1 MASRARPVGAME
13 RNDGIR
19 SVLLRASVYRA
30 AQRAIG
36 ADKCS
41 RRLAKDVIRSTPS
54 TTIVDIGCGTADIAD
69 YLSFASY
76 TGFDPNPPYVERARE
91 RLATLVGD
99 RATVFEG
106 RVGDPDL
113 TDRLPTSVDLALTM
127 GVLHHLDDRLVDQAL
142 ELAATLI
149 GRTGRFIAFD
159 PGRVPGQPRIARALI
174 NRDRGQHVRTVEA
187 TESLVRRHFSTV
199 DIDVQHDFLAVPY
212 THLVVQASNAV

>member
-1 MASRARPVGAME
+1 MASKARPADAME

-19 SVLLRASVYRA
+19 SVLLRASVYRT

-41 RRLAKDVIRSTPS
+41 RRLAQEVIRSTPQ

-76 TGFDPNPPYVERARE
+76 TGFDPNPPYVEQAAE
-91 RLATLVGD
+91 RLAARFGD
-99 RATVFEG
+99 KATIFEG
-106 RVGDPDL
+106 RVGDPEL
-113 TDRLPTSVDLALTM
+113 IDRLPATADLALTM

-149 GRTGRFIAFD
+149 GDTGRFIAFD
-159 PGRVPGQPRIARALI
+159 PGRVRGQPRIARALI
-174 NRDRGQHVRTVEA
+174 NRDRGQHVRTVEE
-187 TESLVRRHFSTV
+187 TESLIRQRFSKV
-199 DIDVQHDFLAVPY
+199 EIQVHHDFLAVPY
-212 THLVVQASNAV
+212 THLVVHASNPA

>member
-1 MASRARPVGAME
+1 M
-13 RNDGIR
+13 
-19 SVLLRASVYRA
+19 
-30 AQRAIG
+30 
-36 ADKCS
+36 
-41 RRLAKDVIRSTPS
+41 
-54 TTIVDIGCGTADIAD
+54 
-69 YLSFASY
+69 
-76 TGFDPNPPYVERARE
+76 
-91 RLATLVGD
+91 VGD